1 MLRLWSIPYKTPF
14 VSPSRSHLSKVLP
27 MHFPQLFR
35 WPLFARSS
43 HSSSST
49 TKEDQSQPSKGE
61 ATTLQVLNEWYE
73 KDHNKTFIRL
83 LSFTTFMTIWP
94 WVFFSVVMVFGGL
107 AMPLK
112 AARIANHHPQDVS
125 FFVTSL
131 SSVLN
136 IVVGYLFSKAVSMLS
151 QKYVVHKDPN
161 IAHISFFTKLRNR
174 SFPTSSWHQRR
185 FRPFLIVILFMIF
198 FIFVT
203 SGNSAL
209 LTPVVFNRHEQLQA
223 TELDFGATDPACI
236 GWFNNN
242 TIPHICDWTVT
253 FMSRSTTIKTDLR
266 VCSYIGVQGC
276 KLHDLP
282 RRKSAGRRVGCC
294 PWQCPS
300 LFTYFTGLFSDSP
313 FDRFYHSFPI
323 TPSA

>member
-1 MLRLWSIPYKTPF
+1 MPL
-14 VSPSRSHLSKVLP
+14 SH
-27 MHFPQLFR
+27 LFR
-35 WPLFARSS
+35 WPPFA
-43 HSSSST
+43 HSSNSPM
-49 TKEDQSQPSKGE
+49 DE
-61 ATTLQVLNEWYE
+61 ATKLVIEWYQN
-73 KDHNKTFIRL
+73 DHNKSFIRL
-83 LSFTTFMTIWP
+83 LAFTTFMTIWP
-94 WVFFSVVMVFGGL
+94 WIFFGVVMGFGGV
-107 AMPLK
+107 AMPL
-112 AARIANHHPQDVS
+112 AAASIANRHPQDVS

-131 SSVLN
+131 SNLLTFV
-136 IVVGYLFSKAVSMLS
+136 IGYLFSAAVSRLS

-161 IAHISFFTKLRNR
+161 IAHISFLTHLKNR
-174 SFPTSSWHQRR
+174 SFPKSLLEQHRV
-185 FRPFLIVILFMIF
+185 RPVLTVLLYMVIFN
-198 FIFVT
+198 FVT
-203 SGNSAL
+203 SGISAL

-236 GWFNNN
+236 EWFNNN

-253 FMSRSTTIKTDLR
+253 FMSRSTTIKTDLC

-276 KLHDLP
+276 KLYNLP